1 MTETIDSIAVK
12 SSGGLPLILKA
23 MSVRRE
29 EAAGEATGEAMGNA
43 AAMLD
48 RIDLTLSPGE
58 WLYVV
63 GTNGSGKSTLGK
75 IVAGLSIPGELRA
88 ERWERGFAGSG
99 PAPYVMQQ
107 PDAQLFAT
115 TPREEIVF
123 ALEWLGV
130 SGDAIHLLANEAL
143 DEAGLAA
150 AADLPWSA
158 LSGGQRQLAAVAAAA
173 AGHAPLLVLDE
184 ATSML
189 DGESQSLARK
199 LAQRRQRE
207 GAAVVWITQRIEEL
221 EQDPDRRVVALA
233 AGRLIYD
240 GKAHAFLYGEARGKA
255 GASVPPCFLAGLRLP
270 FRAELAREVE
280 QRRRAAGR
288 DRAAG
293 SPREFERPTDSVA
306 QAEAP
311 PTPSEVPSYAP
322 QALRFEGLRLR
333 ADSSGDLPGG
343 RSLTWVSGRIVV
355 LLGPNGSGKTRLLE
369 LAAGLR
375 EAEDAR
381 ALFENVAS
389 MLPVGGHKASR
400 RLRLLAYSYA
410 GQSPEDQLFAR
421 TVEEEIDYVIRPYRL
436 DKERRKE
443 RKSDAL
449 QAVGFGT
456 AWLDRDP
463 FAMSGGER
471 RRTALACALA
481 APASWLLLDEPTAG
495 LDAQG
500 CDRLARSLEEERLK
514 GRGILLVSHDP
525 DWALPLADELLLLGD
540 DGELRHCSRP
550 ALLEHPEWWAEA
562 GLRMPPSYEAARDAQ
577 RLGLAEQRCWRPA
590 DVAAVSWRRE
600 PDGADD
606 TASIKRGDGRIAGG
620 GTIGIEDGAP
630 PKERMRPKA
639 VARRN
644 RLSAFDPRAVWLGYV
659 ALSLSMFAATGWGG
673 LAASAALTAA
683 VVGLARLPLG
693 EYKGPLFAFALFAF
707 ASAALSGLTGSSGE
721 SDAWWHAADS
731 LATFRSF
738 AKTWLV
744 LAIGIAL
751 PAAIPPLRLRRA
763 LAQALP
769 RTGGAGRRSQRL
781 VLTVTL
787 LLRFVPQLLAEWDRF
802 ARIALARG
810 KDIGHS
816 PAAALRRLRSTAVP
830 FMLALFRMGETVTLA
845 LESRGIGRRDVP
857 TEAER
862 LRWQTRDSLL
872 LAAIALAC
880 AALTLLSWF
889 V

>member
-1 MTETIDSIAVK
+1 MTETIDSDAVK
-12 SSGGLPLILKA
+12 SSGALPLILKG

-29 EAAGEATGEAMGNA
+29 EAADEATGHA
-43 AAMLD
+43 AALLD
-48 RIDLTLSPGE
+48 RIDLTLAPGE

-75 IVAGLSIPGELRA
+75 IVAGLGIPGELRA
-88 ERWERGFAGSG
+88 ERWERGFAGDG

-130 SGDAIHLLANEAL
+130 SGAAIHHLANEAL
-143 DEAGLAA
+143 DEVGLAA

-173 AGHAPLLVLDE
+173 AGQAPLLVLDE

-189 DGESQSLARK
+189 DGDSQSLARK
-199 LAQRRQRE
+199 LIQRRQRE

-240 GKAHAFLYGEARGKA
+240 GKAQAFLYGEARGRS
-255 GASVPPCFLAGLRLP
+255 GASVPPCLLAGLRLP
-270 FRAELAREVE
+270 FRAGLAREVE
-280 QRRRAAGR
+280 RRRRAAGR
-288 DRAAG
+288 DRAAQ
-293 SPREFERPTDSVA
+293 SPYEFERPTDSVA
-306 QAEAP
+306 RAEAP
-311 PTPSEVPSYAP
+311 LTPSEAPFYAP
-322 QALRFEGLRLR
+322 QTLRFEGLRLR
-333 ADSSGDLPGG
+333 ADDRGDLPGD
-343 RSLTWVSGRIVV
+343 RSLTLVPGRIVV

-375 EAEDAR
+375 EAEDVR
-381 ALFENVAS
+381 TVFEDMPSLRPIAEK
-389 MLPVGGHKASR
+389 KAAR

-421 TVEEEIDYVIRPYRL
+421 TVEEELDYVIRPYRL
-436 DKERRKE
+436 DKEAREE
-443 RKSDAL
+443 RKGDAL
-449 QAVGFGT
+449 QAVGFGP

-471 RRTALACALA
+471 RRTALACALT

-500 CDRLARSLEEERLK
+500 CDRLARSLEEEILK

-550 ALLEHPEWWAEA
+550 ALLEHPEWWAET
-562 GLRMPPSYEAARDAQ
+562 GLRMPPSYEAAREAW
-577 RLGLAEQRCWRPA
+577 RHGLAERRCWKMA
-590 DVAAVSWRRE
+590 DVAAFNWGQG

-606 TASIKRGDGRIAGG
+606 AVAMKRGDRRFAVAAI
-620 GTIGIEDGAP
+620 GTADGAP
-630 PKERMRPKA
+630 P
-639 VARRN
+639 N
-644 RLSAFDPRAVWLGYV
+644 RLSAFDPRAIWLGYV
-659 ALSLSMFAATGWGG
+659 ALSLSMFAAPGWSG
-673 LAASAALTAA
+673 LAASAVLTGA

-707 ASAALSGLTGSSGE
+707 ASAALSGLTGNSGE
-721 SDAWWHAADS
+721 SGAWWHAADS

-802 ARIALARG
+802 ARIAVARG
-810 KDIGHS
+810 KDIGRS

-845 LESRGIGRRDVP
+845 LESRGIGRRDAP

-872 LAAIALAC
+872 LAAIAVAC
-880 AALTLLSWF
+880 AALTLLSR
-889 V
+889 VV